1 MQPADEIAGVRRA
14 YMDAFNRGDADA
26 VAALHTARTISMPAD
41 MPAIT
46 GRDSV
51 RALMAASLSAKP
63 PGLEFVF
70 EPSDVRI
77 ADGWAV
83 ERGITL
89 PAGAFP
95 GGKYVMLY
103 EREADGCWRIA
114 WSITNSDRRVP
125 GP

>member
-1 MQPADEIAGVRRA
+1 MRPEDAIAEVRRA
-14 YMDAFNRGDADA
+14 YMAAFNRGDAAA
-26 VAALHTARTISMPAD
+26 VAELHTERTIAMPAD

-63 PGLEFVF
+63 AELQFVF
-70 EPSDVRI
+70 EPSDVRV
-77 ADGWAV
+77 AGGWAV

-89 PAGAFP
+89 PAGPFP
-95 GGKYVMLY
+95 GGKYAMLY
-103 EREADGCWRIA
+103 ERESDGCWRIA